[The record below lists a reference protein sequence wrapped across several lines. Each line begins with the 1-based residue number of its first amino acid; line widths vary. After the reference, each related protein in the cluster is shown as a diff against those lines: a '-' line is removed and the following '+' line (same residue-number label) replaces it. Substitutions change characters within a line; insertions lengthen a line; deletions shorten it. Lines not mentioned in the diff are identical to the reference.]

1 MRAWRPKEATSF
13 PDKPGSS
20 LPSLVPLPH
29 YLFYEEGAMLLVMDV
44 GNTTT
49 VVGIFDGEKLTAHWR
64 LSSILHTSDELG
76 IYLLTLLGTKG
87 LGPEGIDGAV
97 FASVV
102 PPLDLPVSEA
112 IRNFLGVEALKV
124 DAFTDIGME
133 IRYASPREV
142 GADRIVNALGGRT
155 KYGAPLIVVDYGT
168 AITLDV
174 VSVDGAYL
182 GGVIAPGLVSGISA
196 LFGRTAKLP
205 QVGVE
210 LPPSVI
216 GRNTNESIQS
226 GILFGNAG
234 LTDRL
239 VEMVRSELGV
249 QARVVATGGH
259 AELMAELS
267 RTIDQVDPWLT
278 LDGLRL
284 IHERA
289 SRKRALP

>member
-1 MRAWRPKEATSF
+1 
-13 PDKPGSS
+13 
-20 LPSLVPLPH
+20 
-29 YLFYEEGAMLLVMDV
+29 MLLVMDV

-49 VVGIFDGEKLTAHWR
+49 VVGIFDGKKLTAHWR

-76 IYLLTLLGTKG
+76 VYLLTLLGTKG
-87 LGPEGIDGAV
+87 VGPEGIDGAV

-112 IRNFLGVEALKV
+112 IRNFLGVEALRV
-124 DAFTDIGME
+124 DVFTDIGME

-142 GADRIVNALGGRT
+142 GADRIVNALGGRA

-174 VSVDGAYL
+174 VSADGAYL
-182 GGVIAPGLVSGISA
+182 GGVIAPGLLSGISA

-249 QARVVATGGH
+249 HAGVVATGGH
-259 AELMAELS
+259 AELMAGIS

-289 SRKRALP
+289 SGKKALP